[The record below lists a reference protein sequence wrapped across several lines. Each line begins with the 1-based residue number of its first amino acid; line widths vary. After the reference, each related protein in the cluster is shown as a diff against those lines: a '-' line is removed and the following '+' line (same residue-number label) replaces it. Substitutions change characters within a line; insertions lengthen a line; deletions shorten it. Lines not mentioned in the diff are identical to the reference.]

1 MFEGEDLRGDIGG
14 CVAESLSTM
23 VPAMASSTAI
33 FVDSISHRRPPG
45 QPVSANSRS
54 RLDEHPVALCGVMVI
69 VAVQCCQRR
78 PETYSA
84 ALGHLALGGHL
95 RDPSSSSRSGH
106 TFHGVAAFDF
116 IILASRRLGRGA
128 LLACH
133 LISHRCFRYK
143 CTALFSSASLVCN
156 KFALSDG
163 GWSFFS
169 ATPAN
174 KRVLCYTPRPKLGS
188 GPNERLSRRR

>member
-1 MFEGEDLRGDIGG
+1 M
-14 CVAESLSTM
+14 
-23 VPAMASSTAI
+23 
-33 FVDSISHRRPPG
+33 
-45 QPVSANSRS
+45 
-54 RLDEHPVALCGVMVI
+54 
-69 VAVQCCQRR
+69 
-78 PETYSA
+78 YSA

-106 TFHGVAAFDF
+106 AFHRVAAFDC
-116 IILASRRLGRGA
+116 IILASRRLGRA
-128 LLACH
+128 PLLACH

-143 CTALFSSASLVCN
+143 CTALFSSASLRFLVCN

-188 GPNERLSRRR
+188 GPNERLSRRRQARLVRTLGRSREGGMLFCLLCCLSSRLGFFLSEYWSSAPRRGATHTDVPPALPLQGP